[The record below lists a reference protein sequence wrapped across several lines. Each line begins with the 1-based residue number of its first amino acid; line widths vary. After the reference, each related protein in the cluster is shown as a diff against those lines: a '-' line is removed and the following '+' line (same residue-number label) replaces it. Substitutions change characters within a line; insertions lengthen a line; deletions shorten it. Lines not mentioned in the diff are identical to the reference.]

1 MVLLIFVMGGF
12 IMYGKLVNG
21 AIKYAPVNYLTEDNK
36 MIFNF
41 NTNVDVMKEY
51 GFKEVINVVPSY
63 DANTQTLTMDGYIE
77 DADTITVKYVITAK
91 PLSKEE
97 QIQIQ
102 KNLALTF
109 FAETLTDAQAL
120 QVPMLF
126 EEFNGNGVKYKAGKR
141 IIYEGVLYKVLQDH
155 TSQEVWTPTAAHS
168 LFAKVINETITG
180 EIPDWEQPDS
190 TNAYMKG
197 NKVKFNGKIYESVID
212 NNVWSPTA
220 YPSGWKE
227 VTE

>member
-1 MVLLIFVMGGF
+1 
-12 IMYGKLVNG
+12 MYGKLIDGV
-21 AIKYAPVNYLTEDNK
+21 IKYAPTNYLTENGK
-36 MIFNF
+36 MILNF
-41 NTNVDVMKEY
+41 NTNIEVMLEN
-51 GFKEVINVVPSY
+51 GFKEIINVVPSY
-63 DANTQTLTMDGYIE
+63 DANTQVVTMDSYTE
-77 DADTITVKYVITAK
+77 EATTITVNYVVTAK
-91 PLSKEE
+91 PLTKEE
-97 QIQIQ
+97 QLENQ

-109 FAETLTDAQAL
+109 FAETLSDAQAL

-126 EEFNGNGVKYKAGKR
+126 DEFDGNGVAYEVGKR
-141 IIYEGVLYKVLQDH
+141 VLYNGVLYKVIQAH
-155 TSQEVWTPTAAHS
+155 TSQEGWTPIDAPS

>member
-1 MVLLIFVMGGF
+1 
-12 IMYGKLVNG
+12 MYGKLIDGV
-21 AIKYAPVNYLTEDNK
+21 IKYAPTNYLTENGK
-36 MIFNF
+36 MILNF
-41 NTNVDVMKEY
+41 NTNTEVMLEN
-51 GFKEVINVVPSY
+51 GFKEIINVVPSY
-63 DANTQTLTMDGYIE
+63 DANTQVVTMDSYTE
-77 DADTITVKYVITAK
+77 EATTITVNYVVTAK
-91 PLSKEE
+91 PLTKEE
-97 QIQIQ
+97 QLENQR
-102 KNLALTF
+102 NLALTF
-109 FAETLTDAQAL
+109 FAETLSDAQAL

-126 EEFNGNGVKYKAGKR
+126 DDFDGNGVA
-141 IIYEGVLYKVLQDH
+141 YEVGRRVLYNDILYKVIQAH
-155 TSQEVWTPTAAHS
+155 TSQADWTPTNAPS

>member
-1 MVLLIFVMGGF
+1 
-12 IMYGKLVNG
+12 
-21 AIKYAPVNYLTEDNK
+21 
-36 MIFNF
+36 
-41 NTNVDVMKEY
+41 
-51 GFKEVINVVPSY
+51 
-63 DANTQTLTMDGYIE
+63 
-77 DADTITVKYVITAK
+77 
-91 PLSKEE
+91 
-97 QIQIQ
+97 
-102 KNLALTF
+102 
-109 FAETLTDAQAL
+109 
-120 QVPMLF
+120 MLF
-126 EEFNGNGVKYKAGKR
+126 DEFNGNGVKYKAGKR
-141 IIYEGVLYKVLQDH
+141 IIYDGILYKVLQDH
-155 TSQEVWTPTAAHS
+155 TSQEGWTPTDAPS

>member
-1 MVLLIFVMGGF
+1 
-12 IMYGKLVNG
+12 MYGKLIGGV
-21 AIKYAPVNYLTEDNK
+21 IKYAPTNYLTENGK

-41 NTNVDVMKEY
+41 NTNIEVMLEN
-51 GFKEVINVVPSY
+51 GFKEIINVVPSY
-63 DANTQTLTMDGYIE
+63 DANTQVVTMDSYTE
-77 DADTITVKYVITAK
+77 EATTITVNYVVTAK
-91 PLSKEE
+91 PLTKEE
-97 QIQIQ
+97 QLENQR
-102 KNLALTF
+102 KLALTF
-109 FAETLTDAQAL
+109 FAETLSDAQAL

-126 EEFNGNGVKYKAGKR
+126 DEFDGNGVAYEVGKR
-141 IIYEGVLYKVLQDH
+141 VLYNDILYKVIQAH
-155 TSQEVWTPTAAHS
+155 TSQADWTPIAAPS

-220 YPSGWKE
+220 YPAGWKE
-227 VTE
+227 ITSDTVK

>member
-1 MVLLIFVMGGF
+1 
-12 IMYGKLVNG
+12 MYGKLING
-21 AIKYAPVNYLTEDNK
+21 AIVYAPVNYLTEDGK

-41 NTNVDVMKEY
+41 NTNTEVMLEN
-51 GFKEVINVVPSY
+51 GFKEVINTVPSY
-63 DANTQTLTMDGYIE
+63 DANTQMITLNGYTE
-77 DADTITVKYVITAK
+77 NDTTITVNYEVVVK

-97 QIQIQ
+97 QIENQ

-126 EEFNGNGVKYKAGKR
+126 DEFDDNGVKYKAGKR
-141 IIYEGVLYKVLQDH
+141 VIFNGVLYKVLQDH
-155 TSQEVWTPTAAHS
+155 TSQEGWTPTDAPS

-180 EIPDWEQPDS
+180 DIPDWEQPDS

-197 NKVKFNGKIYESVID
+197 NKVIFNGKIYESVID

-227 VTE
+227 ITNN